1 MKIAYFDC
9 FSGISGDMTLGALVD
24 AGVDLAVIRDELAKL
39 PVTGYRLEARVVKR
53 GGLRGT
59 KVDVVVDEAAQPAR
73 RYTDIA
79 AMISESGLEPEVRQQ
94 ALAIFRRLGE
104 VEAHLHDEP
113 LEAIHFHEVGAVD
126 SIVDVVGAA
135 IGAHALGLEGA
146 VASPVNVGHG
156 AVHTSHGLLPV
167 PAPATLDLLKGYSA
181 YAGDTRMELTT
192 PTGAAILTTLADRFG
207 PLPRM
212 TIERI
217 GYGAGNRD
225 FPTGP
230 NLLRLVVGEAA
241 GRYRAAPPSPRP
253 RASPSCLRRTEYP
266 FQRRRGAALSVA
278 PAAYQVHVHVVHD
291 LAAAASDVHRQ
302 AIPLLDNAP
311 LRRQLAWRPRT
322 AAPSARC
329 AAPRRRR

>member
-24 AGVDLAVIRDELAKL
+24 AGVELEVIREELAKL
-39 PVTGYRLEARVVKR
+39 PVGGYRLEARVVKR

-79 AMISESGLEPEVRQQ
+79 AMISGSELEAPVRER

-156 AVHTSHGLLPV
+156 VVHASHGRLPV
-167 PAPATLDLLKGYSA
+167 PAPATLALLTGYSA
-181 YAGDTRMELTT
+181 YAGDARLELTT

-212 TIERI
+212 TIHRI

-225 FPTGP
+225 LAGSP
-230 NLLRLVVGEAA
+230 NLLRLIVGELEAET
-241 GRYRAAPPSPRP
+241 AP
-253 RASPSCLRRTEYP
+253 
-266 FQRRRGAALSVA
+266 
-278 PAAYQVHVHVVHD
+278 VH
-291 LAAAASDVHRQ
+291 
-302 AIPLLDNAP
+302 
-311 LRRQLAWRPRT
+311 
-322 AAPSARC
+322 ARDHHGH
-329 AAPRRRR
+329 AHHHPHHA

>member
-24 AGVDLAVIRDELAKL
+24 AGVDLEVIREELAKL

-59 KVDVVVDEAAQPAR
+59 KVDVTVDEVAQPAR

-79 AMISESGLEPEVRQQ
+79 AMISGSELEAEVRER

-104 VEAHLHDEP
+104 VEAYLHDEP

-135 IGAHALGLEGA
+135 IGTHVLGLEGA

-156 AVHTSHGLLPV
+156 TVNTSHGRLPV
-167 PAPATLDLLKGYSA
+167 PAPATLALLAGYSA
-181 YAGDTRMELTT
+181 YAGDTRLELTT
-192 PTGAAILTTLADRFG
+192 PTGAAILTTLADRSG
-207 PLPRM
+207 PLPHM
-212 TIERI
+212 TVDRI

-225 FPTGP
+225 LTGSP
-230 NLLRLVVGEAA
+230 NLLRLVVGDA
-241 GRYRAAPPSPRP
+241 RA
-253 RASPSCLRRTEYP
+253 E
-266 FQRRRGAALSVA
+266 
-278 PAAYQVHVHVVHD
+278 
-291 LAAAASDVHRQ
+291 
-302 AIPLLDNAP
+302 
-311 LRRQLAWRPRT
+311 T
-322 AAPSARC
+322 AAPHAHDHHGHGHHHHHH
-329 AAPRRRR
+329 A

>member
-24 AGVDLAVIRDELAKL
+24 AGVHLNVIREELAKL
-39 PVTGYRLEARVVKR
+39 PVTGYRLEERVVKR

-79 AMISESGLEPEVRQQ
+79 AMISGSELEPDVRDR

-135 IGAHALGLEGA
+135 IGTHALGLEGA

-156 AVHTSHGLLPV
+156 MVNTSHGLLPV
-167 PAPATLDLLKGYSA
+167 PAPATLALLTGYSA
-181 YAGDTRMELTT
+181 YAGDARLELTT
-192 PTGAAILTTLADRFG
+192 PTGAAILTTLADSFG

-212 TIERI
+212 TIDRI

-225 FPTGP
+225 LAGSP
-230 NLLRLVVGEAA
+230 NLLRLVVGEVQA
-241 GRYRAAPPSPRP
+241 
-253 RASPSCLRRTEYP
+253 EI
-266 FQRRRGAALSVA
+266 A
-278 PAAYQVHVHVVHD
+278 PAHDHGHHHGHGHHHHDHV
-291 LAAAASDVHRQ
+291 
-302 AIPLLDNAP
+302 
-311 LRRQLAWRPRT
+311 
-322 AAPSARC
+322 
-329 AAPRRRR
+329 

>member
-24 AGVDLAVIRDELAKL
+24 AGVDLAAIREELAKL
-39 PVTGYRLEARVVKR
+39 PVTGYRLEARVVR
-53 GGLRGT
+53 RSGLRGT
-59 KVDVVVDEAAQPAR
+59 KVDVIVDEAAQPAR

-79 AMISESGLEPEVRQQ
+79 AMISESELEPEVRKR

-104 VEAHLHDEP
+104 VEAYLHAEP

-135 IGAHALGLEGA
+135 IGVHALGLEGA

-156 AVHTSHGLLPV
+156 TVHTSHGLLPV
-167 PAPATLDLLKGYSA
+167 PAPATLALLEGYSA
-181 YAGDTRMELTT
+181 YAGDTRLELTT

-212 TIERI
+212 TIDRI

-225 FPTGP
+225 FPSGP
-230 NLLRLVVGEAA
+230 NLLRLVVGDVQTD
-241 GRYRAAPPSPRP
+241 P
-253 RASPSCLRRTEYP
+253 
-266 FQRRRGAALSVA
+266 VA
-278 PAAYQVHVHVVHD
+278 DHAHHHHHGHEHHHPHA
-291 LAAAASDVHRQ
+291 
-302 AIPLLDNAP
+302 
-311 LRRQLAWRPRT
+311 
-322 AAPSARC
+322 
-329 AAPRRRR
+329 

>member
-24 AGVDLAVIRDELAKL
+24 AGVDLDVIREELAKL

-59 KVDVVVDEAAQPAR
+59 KVDVVVDEAVQPAR

-79 AMISESGLEPEVRQQ
+79 AMISGSDLEAEVRER

-135 IGAHALGLEGA
+135 IGAHALGLQGA

-156 AVHTSHGLLPV
+156 TVNTSHGRLPV
-167 PAPATLDLLKGYSA
+167 PAPATLALLTGYSA
-181 YAGDTRMELTT
+181 YAGDARLELTT

-212 TIERI
+212 TVDRI

-225 FPTGP
+225 LAGSP
-230 NLLRLVVGEAA
+230 NLLRLVIGDVQAE
-241 GRYRAAPPSPRP
+241 
-253 RASPSCLRRTEYP
+253 T
-266 FQRRRGAALSVA
+266 A
-278 PAAYQVHVHVVHD
+278 PAHAHD
-291 LAAAASDVHRQ
+291 DHHHGHAHHHHHG
-302 AIPLLDNAP
+302 
-311 LRRQLAWRPRT
+311 
-322 AAPSARC
+322 
-329 AAPRRRR
+329 